1 MQHSFPYIP
10 TTYEQSQEILKLNR
24 IWQSIPNGRLGI
36 SSKTLKQTIILKNSI
51 TEKII
56 TNGID
61 TMIKKYKSVIED
73 DIKLSMVVADDI
85 ANSIFELSEA
95 KLENEYKSKDH
106 ENSKRMQRRTT
117 DVTFAEISN
126 HISLSK

>member
-1 MQHSFPYIP
+1 M
-10 TTYEQSQEILKLNR
+10 
-24 IWQSIPNGRLGI
+24 GI

-85 ANSIFELSEA
+85 ANSIFELSEG